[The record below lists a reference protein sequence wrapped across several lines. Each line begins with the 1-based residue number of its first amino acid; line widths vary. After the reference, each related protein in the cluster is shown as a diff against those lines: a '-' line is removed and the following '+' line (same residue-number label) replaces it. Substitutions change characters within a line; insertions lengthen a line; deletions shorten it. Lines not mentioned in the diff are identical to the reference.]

1 MADPHA
7 SSETDAHTALLC
19 AKGLHDGAGNASRTL
34 NITTMYTVKQL
45 KEQLRAGQY
54 AWPGGYPQ
62 YFIADDGDALSFD
75 AVRENYRQVIEAIR
89 DRDRN
94 GWRIV
99 GCNVNWEDAN
109 LYCAHTGQRIES
121 AYAED

>member
-1 MADPHA
+1 
-7 SSETDAHTALLC
+7 
-19 AKGLHDGAGNASRTL
+19 
-34 NITTMYTVKQL
+34 MYTVKQL

-54 AWPGGYPQ
+54 AWPGGYPL
-62 YFIADDGDALSFD
+62 YFIASDGEALSFD

-94 GWRIV
+94 GWRVV
-99 GCNVNWEDAN
+99 GCDVNWEDAD

-121 AYAED
+121 AYAEESVQD